1 MGSGVVN
8 PDVGIKSRKRI
19 KLSKDVESKRTEE
32 GDKRTLFKR
41 KVPLKGCL
49 RSYKVRMYPTP
60 EQKSAL
66 RKWVGASNHAYNK
79 AVEMIRGL
87 RTKASFI
94 QIRNSIVPS
103 AVVGRLSR
111 WVLDVPSRIRG
122 GAVKHAID
130 AQHVNLQEKGFG
142 KFRLQYRS
150 FRHSPTAVVVIHKLD
165 GPLRHFSSS
174 DKNPNSSQKRFFSAG
189 MSLSGFSSTNKDIL
203 LRDRRW
209 LAEKLVGDKNLKE
222 DGKILW
228 DKRTGR
234 WYLSVLVD
242 TLVKGVIQSMDSIP
256 MKKVVALDP
265 GVRSFNTYYSPD
277 GIHGELLHGALGEM
291 KRMCKDIDW
300 IRSAMDKKKNQYKD
314 VSASPQTRPEYNVF
328 RRTIYHL
335 KKRFGYVS
343 EKLRSWRTNAHYDA
357 VNFLLGEYDV
367 ILIPEFETQKMARK
381 QSRNLNNKTVRMMYT
396 WSHYSFR
403 QKLLSKCQLDLCKS
417 VRLITEPGTSKTCGA
432 CGWWNAGLGGS
443 KVFGC
448 HSCRVELDRDI
459 NGARNNLLAQLII

>member
-1 MGSGVVN
+1 
-8 PDVGIKSRKRI
+8 
-19 KLSKDVESKRTEE
+19 
-32 GDKRTLFKR
+32 
-41 KVPLKGCL
+41 
-49 RSYKVRMYPTP
+49 MYPTS

-79 AVEMIRGL
+79 AVEMIKGL
-87 RTKASFI
+87 RMKASFI

-103 AVVGRLSR
+103 AVVDKLSK

-122 GAVKHAID
+122 RAVKQAID
-130 AQHVNLQEKGFG
+130 AQHVNLQERGPG

-150 FRHSPTAVVVIHKLD
+150 FRHSLTAVVVLEKLN
-165 GPLRHFSSS
+165 GPLRHFSSN
-174 DKNPNSSQKRFFSAG
+174 DKTPDSSQKRFFSAG
-189 MSLSGFSSTNKDIL
+189 MSPGGFSANNKNII
-203 LRDRRW
+203 LRDRHW
-209 LAEKLVGDKNLKE
+209 LADKLVGDKNLKE

-242 TLVKGVIQSMDSIP
+242 TPVKGVLQSPDSIS
-256 MKKVVALDP
+256 MEKVVALDP

-277 GIHGELLHGALGEM
+277 GVHGELLHGALSEL
-291 KRMCKDIDW
+291 KRMCKDMDW
-300 IRSAMDKKKNQYKD
+300 IRSTIDKKKNEYRD
-314 VSASPQTRPEYNVF
+314 SASSQTRGEYTTF

-335 KKRFGYVS
+335 KKRFGYIS
-343 EKLRSWRTNAHYDA
+343 EKLRSWRNNAHYDA
-357 VNFLLGEYDV
+357 VNFLLGKYDV
-367 ILIPEFETQKMARK
+367 ILIPEFETQKMAKK
-381 QSRNLNNKTVRMMYT
+381 QSRNLNSETVRMMYT

-443 KVFGC
+443 KVFRC
-448 HSCRVELDRDI
+448 QSCGVELDRDI

>member
-1 MGSGVVN
+1 
-8 PDVGIKSRKRI
+8 
-19 KLSKDVESKRTEE
+19 
-32 GDKRTLFKR
+32 
-41 KVPLKGCL
+41 
-49 RSYKVRMYPTP
+49 
-60 EQKSAL
+60 
-66 RKWVGASNHAYNK
+66 
-79 AVEMIRGL
+79 
-87 RTKASFI
+87 
-94 QIRNSIVPS
+94 
-103 AVVGRLSR
+103 
-111 WVLDVPSRIRG
+111 LDVPSRIRAR
-122 GAVKHAID
+122 AVKQAID
-130 AQHVNLQEKGFG
+130 AQHINIQERGVG
-142 KFRLQYRS
+142 RFRLQYRS
-150 FRHSPTAVVVIHKLD
+150 FRHSPTAVVVLEKAFPHD
-165 GPLRHFSSS
+165 SGPLHHFSSS
-174 DKNPNSSQKRFFSAG
+174 DKNPDSSQKRFFSAG
-189 MSLSGFSSTNKDIL
+189 MSPSGFSSANKDIL

-209 LAEKLVGDKNLKE
+209 LADKLVGDKKSNE

-242 TLVKGVIQSMDSIP
+242 TPVKDMLQSLDSIP
-256 MKKVVALDP
+256 MEKVVGMDP

-277 GIHGELLHGALGEM
+277 GMHGELLYGALSEM

-314 VSASPQTRPEYNVF
+314 VSASPQTRPEYNAF

-357 VNFLLGEYDV
+357 VNFLLGKYDV

-443 KVFGC
+443 KVFRC
-448 HSCRVELDRDI
+448 QSCSVELDRDI